1 MNIITFLVSKTDCH
15 FKGFNKAEE
24 EIPVLFK
31 RLRCAP
37 LVPTLSFLR
46 GMPALIAG
54 VAGQLSLPHRQK
66 CTTSSGQLAHMA
78 TIARRTTLARGTVER
93 TSISGCIGADRAH
106 VPRAQT
112 ASEPRVLLQYDTQAQ
127 TQPAFDSFDD
137 ESDKI
142 FYQYVKEA
150 YVQFLAGSDD
160 FAELDRQYAQNHDAK
175 ASLLSGDIKKLEVS
189 NAELDAAIKRMKTE
203 PSPCQKLAL
212 KCSELQETRDKFAK
226 LMVDLEVPSNPVC
239 TLGLRAVQA
248 QHPPPTLRAQPGNSW
263 QACALAAPLHTPA
276 AARWYGCCN
285 IAC

>member
-1 MNIITFLVSKTDCH
+1 M
-15 FKGFNKAEE
+15 
-24 EIPVLFK
+24 
-31 RLRCAP
+31 
-37 LVPTLSFLR
+37 
-46 GMPALIAG
+46 
-54 VAGQLSLPHRQK
+54 
-66 CTTSSGQLAHMA
+66 
-78 TIARRTTLARGTVER
+78 
-93 TSISGCIGADRAH
+93 
-106 VPRAQT
+106 PRAQT
-112 ASEPRVLLQYDTQAQ
+112 PSEPRVLLQYDTQAQ

-226 LMVDLEVPSNPVC
+226 LMVDLEVPPNPVC
-239 TLGLRAVQA
+239 LGLRAVHA
-248 QHPPPTLRAQPGNSW
+248 HSIGRRPYAHSLPGNSW
-263 QACALAAPLHTPA
+263 QACALAAPCIRPQLQRLGGTV
-276 AARWYGCCN
+276 
-285 IAC
+285 